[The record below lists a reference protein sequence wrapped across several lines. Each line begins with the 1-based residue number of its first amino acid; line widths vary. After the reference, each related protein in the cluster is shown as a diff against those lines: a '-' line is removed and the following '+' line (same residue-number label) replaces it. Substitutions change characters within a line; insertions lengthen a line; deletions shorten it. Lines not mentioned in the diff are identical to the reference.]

1 MLVAEQVV
9 LGVIRSSEG
18 AIRVPRPA
26 RPAHT
31 RDGQIIHAR
40 DYMDGLGVAN
50 AMARLPAVIAA
61 LAK

>member
-9 LGVIRSSEG
+9 SGVIRSTGRQFEFPG
-18 AIRVPRPA
+18 LLILRV
-26 RPAHT
+26 

-40 DYMDGLGVAN
+40 DYMDGLGVAH
-50 AMARLPAVIAA
+50 AMTRLPAVIAA